1 MRKLILLLFFS
12 QYTALHDSAEF
23 GRLEV
28 TRLLVES
35 KADVAARSRCFSP
48 PPSHHLSLTICLAA
62 LASLH
67 STKPSATL
75 PAPATTQPAL
85 LHTCAASAR
94 PNDAPPRLL
103 RASAPRNTFYYCS
116 CHRRWFAA
124 TAVGGIRI
132 GSGDCNMH
140 AIQHECAMRCIQPHV
155 VHVNPCTLPLPLP
168 MNPIA
173 CNMKRA
179 DGCKHHLYPA
189 RNNKNV
195 LSFLSFTRQNQQ
207 NQCIA
212 SQPQRVGGGS
222 AIRVLNFSR

>member
-1 MRKLILLLFFS
+1 MNFVLF
-12 QYTALHDSAEF
+12 
-23 GRLEV
+23 V
-28 TRLLVES
+28 
-35 KADVAARSRCFSP
+35 SP
-48 PPSHHLSLTICLAA
+48 PL
-62 LASLH
+62 
-67 STKPSATL
+67 
-75 PAPATTQPAL
+75 
-85 LHTCAASAR
+85 
-94 PNDAPPRLL
+94 
-103 RASAPRNTFYYCS
+103 FCS
-116 CHRRWFAA
+116 YRCGWHAM
-124 TAVGGIRI
+124 RI

-155 VHVNPCTLPLPLP
+155 VHVNPCTLPLPLPLP

-222 AIRVLNFSR
+222 AIRVLNFSRQLLLYRAARATVVLSRENIPHAIFLRAEDASSTPASSLAFVAATQHQVDAGTV

>member
-1 MRKLILLLFFS
+1 
-12 QYTALHDSAEF
+12 
-23 GRLEV
+23 
-28 TRLLVES
+28 
-35 KADVAARSRCFSP
+35 
-48 PPSHHLSLTICLAA
+48 
-62 LASLH
+62 
-67 STKPSATL
+67 
-75 PAPATTQPAL
+75 
-85 LHTCAASAR
+85 
-94 PNDAPPRLL
+94 
-103 RASAPRNTFYYCS
+103 
-116 CHRRWFAA
+116 
-124 TAVGGIRI
+124 
-132 GSGDCNMH
+132 MH

-155 VHVNPCTLPLPLP
+155 VHVNPCTLPLPLPLPLP

-222 AIRVLNFSR
+222 AIRVLNFSRQLLLYRAARATVVLSRENIPHAMTVHLFPVELVEGFMHPQLSIQQRRLDNAWRKDGRRLGAFIRFARRSILIHRVVIHRVTVKNIFFLII

>member
-1 MRKLILLLFFS
+1 M
-12 QYTALHDSAEF
+12 
-23 GRLEV
+23 
-28 TRLLVES
+28 
-35 KADVAARSRCFSP
+35 
-48 PPSHHLSLTICLAA
+48 
-62 LASLH
+62 
-67 STKPSATL
+67 
-75 PAPATTQPAL
+75 
-85 LHTCAASAR
+85 
-94 PNDAPPRLL
+94 
-103 RASAPRNTFYYCS
+103 
-116 CHRRWFAA
+116 
-124 TAVGGIRI
+124 RI

-155 VHVNPCTLPLPLP
+155 VHVNPCTLPLPLPLP

-222 AIRVLNFSR
+222 AIRVLNFSRQLLLYRAARATVVLSRENIPQAIFLRAEGASSTPADGTIVDKEDIAHAGFAIGLDIGEAGISVAIDLTGMMWCLAVLSTPSKGDLFAPLEVAEDFLAEL